1 MLEHQLTRLI
11 PWVPIRLYAAGAFR
25 LAGIIALLILLGGH
39 AVATEPKALRAYDGM
54 PDGAQDYAAFVKLW
68 DDFLHWRD
76 PKTAMKEQSLVD
88 VAGLET
94 DVYPDYSAEAVA
106 TRLRELRGFQGEL
119 DDFTVADWPLRQQV
133 EFLAVRAKMD
143 EEEFTLRVSKPWSRD
158 PGFYVDRMLRL
169 TFTELPVAGDVLAEF
184 VRQLDAIPGLAT
196 QGRSNLIEVATD
208 YADLAIFNLSNSDGV
223 GHGFPYR
230 TEPPAGVLGWYDD
243 LLDRARSQQPDLVEP
258 IETARAAVESFRN
271 WLITNRPEMK
281 ANAGV
286 GKENF
291 DWYLKH
297 VKLMPYTSDDIVTLG
312 QRELDRLWA
321 LYALE
326 RHRNRDLPEIE
337 ISGSATEYQSRIDET
352 DAAIRRFL
360 VEESIITIP
369 DYIDELSTNVP
380 WIVRDDGPNFWE
392 QIQYRNPTPDHLHA
406 VIPGHRFD
414 AIVERNN
421 PDPVRG
427 RLTDDARV
435 EGWAV
440 YLEEAVMNAGL
451 LDDNPRVR
459 ELIYLFGIFR
469 AARMPAD
476 AWLQLNVMTADEV
489 ADYWIER
496 VPYLDRDVA
505 RVDAEIYLRR
515 PPGYGLGY
523 TTGMLQMQALLAERK
538 RQLGDAFRLKDF
550 HDEFM
555 AAGRLPLSLIRWEMT
570 GNDEDIAALWSREPL
585 PVD

>member
-1 MLEHQLTRLI
+1 MLEQPHPQPLGRIRFYVPGSLTK
-11 PWVPIRLYAAGAFR
+11 AGLVA
-25 LAGIIALLILLGGH
+25 ALLLFMGRI
-39 AVATEPKALRAYDGM
+39 AAAEPTPLPVYDGM
-54 PDGAQDYAAFVKLW
+54 PNGTQGYAAFVKLW
-68 DDFLHWRD
+68 DEFLYWRD
-76 PKTAMKEQSLVD
+76 PESAAKEQSLVD

-94 DVYPDYSAEAVA
+94 DVYPDYGSEAIA
-106 TRLRELRGFQGEL
+106 KRLRQLRGFQGRL
-119 DDFTVADWPLRQQV
+119 DDFAVIGWPLRQQV
-133 EFLAVRAKMD
+133 EFLAVRAKID

-158 PGFYVDRMLRL
+158 PGFYADRMLRL
-169 TFTELPVAGDVLAEF
+169 TFTELPVEGEALAALL
-184 VRQLDAIPGLAT
+184 RQLDAIPGLAA
-196 QGRSNLIEVATD
+196 QGKRNLVEVAAD

-230 TEPPAGVLGWYDD
+230 AEPPPGVLGWYDD
-243 LLDRARSQQPDLVEP
+243 LLDRARIRQPELVER
-258 IETARAAVESFRN
+258 IQTSRTAVESFRD
-271 WLITNRPEMK
+271 WLVANRPEMT
-281 ANAGV
+281 ADAGV
-286 GKENF
+286 GKKAF

-297 VKLMPYTSDDIVTLG
+297 VKLMPYASDDIVTLG

-326 RHRNRDLPEIE
+326 RHRNRELPEIE

-360 VEESIITIP
+360 NEEAIITVP
-369 DYIDELSTNVP
+369 TYIGKLSTNVP
-380 WIVRDDGPNFWE
+380 WIVRDGGPNFWE
-392 QIQYRNPTPDHLHA
+392 QIQYRDPTPDHLHA

-414 AIVERNN
+414 AVVERNN
-421 PDPVRG
+421 RHPVRG

-440 YLEEAVMNAGL
+440 YLEEAVMSAGF
-451 LDDNPRVR
+451 LDDKPRVR

-476 AWLQLNVMTADEV
+476 VWLQLNVMDAEEV
-489 ADYWIER
+489 AEYWIER

-523 TTGMLQMQALLAERK
+523 TTGMLQMQTLLAERK
-538 RQLGDAFRLKDF
+538 RQLGEAFRLRDF
-550 HDEFM
+550 HDDLM

-570 GNDEDIAALWSREPL
+570 GNDDDIAALWAREPL
-585 PVD
+585 PVN

>member
-1 MLEHQLTRLI
+1 MTVLRRSALSA
-11 PWVPIRLYAAGAFR
+11 V
-25 LAGIIALLILLGGH
+25 IALLVLAGGAAFAANH
-39 AVATEPKALRAYDGM
+39 GTAGHYDGM
-54 PDGAQDYAAFVKLW
+54 PDGERGYAAFVELW

-76 PKTAMKEQSLVD
+76 PKRADREQPLVD

-94 DVYPDYSAEAVA
+94 DVYPDFGAEAMA
-106 TRLRELRGFQGEL
+106 ARLRQLREFQGRL
-119 DDFTVADWPLRQQV
+119 DEFAVADWPVAHQV

-143 EEEFTLRVSKPWSRD
+143 EEEFTLRVSRPWSRD
-158 PGFYVDRMLRL
+158 PGFYVDRMLRP
-169 TFTELPVAGDVLAEF
+169 TFAELPVEGTALTELERRLA
-184 VRQLDAIPGLAT
+184 AIPGLAA
-196 QGRSNLIEVATD
+196 QGRENLVDVAAD
-208 YADLAIFNLSNSDGV
+208 YADLAIFNLSNADGV

-230 TEPPAGVLGWYDD
+230 AEPPAGVVGWYDD
-243 LLDRARSQQPDLVEP
+243 LLRRARDQQPELEAR
-258 IETARAAVESFRN
+258 IRTAKAAVESFRD
-271 WLITNRPEMK
+271 WLVANRPGMTAK
-281 ANAGV
+281 AGV
-286 GKENF
+286 GEAAF

-337 ISGSATEYQSRIDET
+337 ISGSAEEYQSRIDAT
-352 DAAIRRFL
+352 DDAIRRFL
-360 VEESIITIP
+360 AAEEIITIP
-369 DYIDELSTNVP
+369 DYIGELSTNVP

-392 QIQYRNPTPDHLHA
+392 QIQYRDPTPDHLHA

-414 AIVERNN
+414 AVVERNN
-421 PDPVRG
+421 THPVRG
-427 RLTDDARV
+427 RLTDGARV

-451 LDDNPRVR
+451 LDDKPRVR

-476 AWLQLNVMTADEV
+476 VWLQLNEMTAEEV

-523 TTGMLQMQALLAERK
+523 TTGMLQMQTLLAERK
-538 RQLGDAFRLKDF
+538 RQLGEAFSLKQF

-555 AAGRLPLSLIRWEMT
+555 AAGRLPLSLVHWEMT
-570 GNDEDIAALWSREPL
+570 GNAAGIADLWLRDPL